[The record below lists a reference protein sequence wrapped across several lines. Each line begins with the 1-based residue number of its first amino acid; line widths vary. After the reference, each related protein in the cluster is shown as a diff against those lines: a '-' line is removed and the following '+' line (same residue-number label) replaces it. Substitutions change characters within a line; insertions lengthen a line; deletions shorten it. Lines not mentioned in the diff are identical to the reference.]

1 MLEIFHCEQNTEE
14 WLRVRLGIPT
24 ASRFSTVMAK
34 GRDGRSDSKT
44 RRDYLLDL
52 VGERITGDPAET
64 FSNRHT
70 ERGHEVE
77 PEARAMYEFMTD
89 NELKQ
94 VGFIRN
100 GDKGASPDSLIG
112 NDGMFEGKSRLPRLQ
127 AELLLADRVPSE
139 HMPQLQG
146 QLWVAERDWVD
157 FMSYCKKMRPFIKR
171 VYRDEELIKRIA
183 EAVRIFNDELNTMQA
198 LLVGGE
204 LRAA

>member
-1 MLEIFHCEQNTEE
+1 MIEIFDCAQNTDE

-24 ASRFSTVMAK
+24 ASRFATVMAK
-34 GRDGRSDSKT
+34 GKDGKSDSKT

-52 VGERITGDPAET
+52 VGERITGEPAEH

-77 PEARAMYEFMTD
+77 PEARALYEFLTE
-89 NELKQ
+89 NELRQ

-112 NDGMFEGKSRLPRLQ
+112 IDGMFEGKSRLPRLQ
-127 AELLLADRVPSE
+127 ADLLLADRVPPE

-146 QLWVAERDWVD
+146 QLWVAEREWVD
-157 FMSYCKKMRPFIKR
+157 FMSYCKKMQPFIKR
-171 VYRDEELIKRIA
+171 IYRDEEMIKRIA
-183 EAVRIFNDELNTMQA
+183 EAVRIFNNELNTMHA
-198 LLVGGE
+198 VLTGAE

>member
-1 MLEIFHCEQNTEE
+1 VLEIFHCEQNTDE

-24 ASRFSTVMAK
+24 ASRFATVMAK
-34 GRDGRSDSKT
+34 GRDGKSDSKT

-77 PEARAMYEFMTD
+77 PEARAMYEFITD

-100 GDKGASPDSLIG
+100 GDKGASPDSLIS

-127 AELLLADRVPSE
+127 AELLLADRVPPE

-198 LLVGGE
+198 LLTGSE

>member
-1 MLEIFHCEQNTEE
+1 MIEIFDCEQNTDE

-24 ASRFSTVMAK
+24 ASRFATVMAK
-34 GRDGRSDSKT
+34 GRDGKSDSKT

-52 VGERITGDPAET
+52 VGERITGEPAEA

-77 PEARAMYEFMTD
+77 PEARALYEFLTE
-89 NELKQ
+89 NELRQ

-127 AELLLADRVPSE
+127 AELLLADRVPPE

-146 QLWVAERDWVD
+146 QLWVAEREWVD

-171 VYRDEELIKRIA
+171 VHRDEEMIKRIA
-183 EAVRIFNDELNTMQA
+183 EAVRIFNNELNTMHA
-198 LLVGGE
+198 VLTGAE

>member
-1 MLEIFHCEQNTEE
+1 MLEIFHCEQNTDE

-24 ASRFSTVMAK
+24 ASRFATVMAK
-34 GRDGRSDSKT
+34 GRDGKSDSKT

-77 PEARAMYEFMTD
+77 PEARAMYEFITD

-100 GDKGASPDSLIG
+100 GDKGASPDSLIS

-127 AELLLADRVPSE
+127 AELLLADRVPPE

-198 LLVGGE
+198 LLTGSE